1 MASINDNRIDS
12 PRTESTEGA
21 AEQCQDYLLS
31 DIASAQAP
39 AGRSD
44 GNDQPPSQSDQHTPL
59 ASERASTEGRVTLAP
74 RLSGSTCIDAT
85 IFHRALNA
93 WNAGHYTQAT
103 FEDLSREE
111 QDQVRTLAARL
122 QREEHPCSA

>member
-1 MASINDNRIDS
+1 MASMNEQRSIDS
-12 PRTESTEGA
+12 PRTETEGA

-31 DIASAQAP
+31 DIDSAQAP

-44 GNDQPPSQSDQHTPL
+44 GNDQPPSQSDQHTPH
-59 ASERASTEGRVTLAP
+59 ASERASAEGRVTLAP
-74 RLSGSTCIDAT
+74 RLSGSACIDAT

-93 WNAGHYTQAT
+93 WNAGHYRQCT

-122 QREEHPCSA
+122 QREEHPCAQ